1 MKTSYEKFIEANL
14 ALSKCYEAV
23 PFDKYKAF
31 SQQQQQELCHA
42 ERETVRGFLANNQV
56 AFANLI
62 QERLQAAGQ
71 K

>member
-1 MKTSYEKFIEANL
+1 MKTSFEKYIEANL

-23 PFDKYKAF
+23 PFDKYKSF
-31 SQQQQQELCHA
+31 SHQQQEDLCKA
-42 ERETVRGFLANNQV
+42 ERETVRGFLTSNQV